1 MARLADFAKDR
12 KGGWGVP
19 LASIANLDVKVWGY
33 STTEG
38 KFGTV
43 YIMDV
48 ELPSGERVS
57 VYTSGTVIARSLEQA
72 LEADAFPVEARFVKR
87 KRYWEVE

>member
-1 MARLADFAKDR
+1 MARLAEFAKDR

-33 STTEG
+33 STVEG

-48 ELPSGERVS
+48 ELPTGERES
-57 VYTSGTVIARSLEQA
+57 VYASGTVIARA
-72 LEADAFPVEARFVKR
+72 LERALDANAFPVEARFVKR

>member
-1 MARLADFAKDR
+1 
-12 KGGWGVP
+12 
-19 LASIANLDVKVWGY
+19 LDVKVWGY

-38 KFGTV
+38 KYGTV